1 VADILTFLR
10 IICALLI
17 LIFPAFSK
25 WYYLFYLFG
34 GITDA
39 VDGVVARRLGNAT
52 AWGAKFD
59 TVADIFFVIAVV
71 IKTIDALV
79 IPLWLLI
86 WIGIIAIIK
95 AVGVIIGFIRHH
107 RFATV
112 HTILNKV
119 CGIIVFI
126 PPLFIGGNYAW
137 QAKALVV
144 IFACVIASIAAV
156 QECVYIFKGNQV
168 E

>member
-1 VADILTFLR
+1 MADILTFLR

-59 TVADIFFVIAVV
+59 TVADIF
-71 IKTIDALV
+71 
-79 IPLWLLI
+79 
-86 WIGIIAIIK
+86 
-95 AVGVIIGFIRHH
+95 
-107 RFATV
+107 
-112 HTILNKV
+112 
-119 CGIIVFI
+119 
-126 PPLFIGGNYAW
+126 
-137 QAKALVV
+137 
-144 IFACVIASIAAV
+144 S
-156 QECVYIFKGNQV
+156 
-168 E
+168 